1 MAHKHLKI
9 GNDNIQCKG
18 NVLSTLLSYLKV
30 LFYIHILMKE
40 NSFKRNANL
49 SILNFTLKWLRLEV
63 VNHRSFLLEY
73 NPYRS
78 RQVIYPFLIKLSKQV
93 KAKFRSKLSIFK
105 FLWKIETEC
114 RYGTKTKSGDKT
126 SNIIESIPVSFNYD
140 KICQ

>member
-9 GNDNIQCKG
+9 GNDKIQCKG
-18 NVLSTLLSYLKV
+18 NVLSTLLSSLKV

-40 NSFKRNANL
+40 NSFKGNANL

-78 RQVIYPFLIKLSKQV
+78 R
-93 KAKFRSKLSIFK
+93 
-105 FLWKIETEC
+105 
-114 RYGTKTKSGDKT
+114 
-126 SNIIESIPVSFNYD
+126 
-140 KICQ
+140 